1 MKVGGEPAAANDP
14 LHWWQTRRF
23 VALAIFLSIV
33 PLLFPAVPP
42 LTDLPGHM
50 GRYRVMLGT
59 DAAVLSQWYQF
70 DWRIAGNLGVDLLV
84 AGLAPL
90 LGLEFTVKLVMLAI
104 AGLTAGGILW
114 ISREAH
120 GRIQPWALFALPL
133 VYNYS
138 FLFGF
143 VNHALSMALALN
155 AFALWLRLGRQD
167 RIRLR
172 AALFVPLS
180 ALIWLAHVVGWGVL
194 GIMAFGAELARARQQ
209 GRGWLATPVRAGLA
223 CLPLA
228 LPMVL
233 LLVWRSSEGAG
244 VTGRFFDVRL
254 KLGFLAMALR
264 DRWAPFDIASVALIG
279 IMLYRALRDRR
290 VERSPHLAAAALLLL
305 AAFVLLPFILF
316 GSAFADMRIAPF
328 MLILALLTLRTSE
341 AFPARERA
349 TLALIGLAFFAVRT
363 TGTTIGFWQVDRE
376 WNRHLQAL
384 DYIPRGARLATF
396 VGSNCIDPWAHRRDS
411 HLSALAL
418 VRRSA
423 FSNDQWRLAG
433 STPITV
439 IAPGLGKYATDPSQF
454 VLLEPC
460 PIQSDFM
467 TMNEALAGLPRD
479 RFDYVWL
486 INPPPYDPRLTS
498 GMRPLWRNRTDILYR
513 IDNHRLS
520 EARATH

>member
-1 MKVGGEPAAANDP
+1 MKRIETAWWEMRGFVLAAV
-14 LHWWQTRRF
+14 L
-23 VALAIFLSIV
+23 LSIV
-33 PLLFPAVPP
+33 PLLLPAIPP

-70 DWRIAGNLGVDLLV
+70 HWRIAGNLGVDLLV

-90 LGLEFTVKLVMLAI
+90 LGLELAVKLVILAI
-104 AGLTAGGILW
+104 PALTASGILW

-120 GRIQPWALFALPL
+120 GRIQPWVLFALPL
-133 VYNYS
+133 AYNYS

-155 AFALWLRLGRQD
+155 AFALWLRLGRQN
-167 RIRLR
+167 RIGLR

-209 GRGWLATPVRAGLA
+209 GRGWLATLVMAGVA

-233 LLVWRSSEGAG
+233 LFVWRSSDGAG
-244 VTGRFFDVRL
+244 VTGRFFEIRL
-254 KLGFLAMALR
+254 KLGFIAMVLR
-264 DRWAPFDIASVALIG
+264 DRWAIYDIASVALIG
-279 IMLYRALRDRR
+279 IVLYRALRDRR
-290 VERSPHLAAAALLLL
+290 IERALSLAAASLLLF
-305 AAFVLLPFILF
+305 AAFALLPFILF

-328 MLILALLTLRTSE
+328 MVILALLTFRAGA

-349 TLALIGLAFFAVRT
+349 TLALIGLAFFGVRT
-363 TGTTIGFWQVDRE
+363 AGTTIGFWQVDRE
-376 WNRHLQAL
+376 WNRHLAAL
-384 DYIPRGARLATF
+384 DHIPHGARLVTF
-396 VGSNCIDPWAHRRDS
+396 VGSNCIDPWAHRRES

-439 IAPGLGKYATDPSQF
+439 IAPGLGKYDTDPSQL

-460 PIQSDFM
+460 PIQTDFM
-467 TMNEALAGLPRD
+467 TMNGALAGLPRD

-486 INPPPYDPRLTS
+486 INPPPFDPGLTA
-498 GMRPLWRNRTDILYR
+498 GMQPLWRNGTDILYR

>member
-1 MKVGGEPAAANDP
+1 MNRTQNAWWETRTFVLAAV
-14 LHWWQTRRF
+14 L
-23 VALAIFLSIV
+23 LSIV
-33 PLLFPAVPP
+33 PLLLPAVPP
-42 LTDLPGHM
+42 LTDLPGHIA
-50 GRYRVMLGT
+50 RYRVMLGT

-70 DWRIAGNLGVDLLV
+70 HWRIAGNLGVDLLV

-90 LGLEFTVKLVMLAI
+90 LGLEIAVKLVILAT
-104 AGLTAGGILW
+104 AGLTASGILW

-120 GRIQPWALFALPL
+120 GRVQPWALFALPF

-155 AFALWLRLGRQD
+155 AFALWLRLGRLH
-167 RIRLR
+167 RIGLR
-172 AALFVPLS
+172 AVLFVPLS
-180 ALIWLAHVVGWGVL
+180 VLIWLAHVVGWGVL
-194 GIMAFGAELARARQQ
+194 GIMAYGAELARARQQ
-209 GRGWLATPVRAGLA
+209 GRGWLITPVAAGFA

-228 LPMVL
+228 LPMAL
-233 LLVWRSSEGAG
+233 LFVWRSNEGVGA
-244 VTGRFFDVRL
+244 TGRFFEVRL

-264 DRWAPFDIASVALIG
+264 DRWAAFDIAAVGLIA
-279 IMLYRALRDRR
+279 IMLFRALRDRR
-290 VERSPHLAAAALLLL
+290 IERAPSLAAASLLLL
-305 AAFVLLPFILF
+305 AAFALLPFILF

-328 MLILALLTLRTSE
+328 MVILALLTFRPGE

-349 TLALIGLAFFAVRT
+349 TLAMIGLAFFVVRT
-363 TGTTIGFWQVDRE
+363 AGTTVGFWMVDRE
-376 WNRHLQAL
+376 WNRHLEAL
-384 DYIPRGARLATF
+384 DHIPRGARLVTF
-396 VGSNCIDPWAHRRDS
+396 VGSNCIDPWAHRRES
-411 HLSALAL
+411 HLSGLALA
-418 VRRSA
+418 RRAA

-439 IAPGLGKYATDPSQF
+439 IAPGLGKYATDPSQL

-460 PIQSDFM
+460 PFQTDFM
-467 TMNEALAGLPRD
+467 TMNAALAGLPRN

-486 INPPPYDPRLTS
+486 INPPPFDPGLTT
-498 GMRPLWRNRTDILYR
+498 GMKPLWRNRTDILYR

>member
-1 MKVGGEPAAANDP
+1 MNRSETAWWNTRWFVVAAI
-14 LHWWQTRRF
+14 L
-23 VALAIFLSIV
+23 LSIV
-33 PLLFPAVPP
+33 PLLGPAVPP
-42 LTDLPGHM
+42 LTDLPGHI

-59 DAAVLSQWYQF
+59 DADILSQWYQF
-70 DWRIAGNLGVDLLV
+70 RWRIAGNLGVDLLV

-90 LGLEFTVKLVMLAI
+90 LGLEPAVKLVILATV
-104 AGLTAGGILW
+104 ALTASGILW

-120 GRIQPWALFALPL
+120 GSIQPWALFALPL
-133 VYNYS
+133 AYNYP

-155 AFALWLRLGRQD
+155 AFALWLRLGRLD
-167 RIRLR
+167 RIGLR

-180 ALIWLAHVVGWGVL
+180 LLTCLAHVVGWGVL

-209 GRGWLATPVRAGLA
+209 GRGWLATPVAAGFA

-228 LPMVL
+228 LPMIL

-244 VTGRFFDVRL
+244 LTGRFFEVGL
-254 KLGFLAMALR
+254 KFGFLTMALR
-264 DRWAPFDIASVALIG
+264 DRWAPFDIASIALIG
-279 IMLYRALRDRR
+279 IMLYQALRDRR
-290 VERSPHLAAAALLLL
+290 VDRSPGLGAAALLLL
-305 AAFVLLPFILF
+305 AAFALLPFILF

-328 MLILALLTLRTSE
+328 VVILALLVFRTSE
-341 AFPARERA
+341 TFPARERA
-349 TLALIGLAFFAVRT
+349 TLAMIGLAFFVART
-363 TGTTIGFWQVDRE
+363 AGSTAGFWLVDRE

-384 DYIPRGARLATF
+384 DHIPHGARLVTF
-396 VGSNCIDPWAHRRDS
+396 VGSNCIEPWAHRRDS

-418 VRRSA
+418 ARRSA
-423 FSNDQWRLAG
+423 FSNDQWRIAG

-439 IAPGLGKYATDPSQF
+439 VAPGLGKYGTDPSQL

-467 TMNEALAGLPRD
+467 TMNAALADLPRD

-486 INPPPYDPRLTS
+486 INPPPFDARLTA
-498 GMRPLWRNRTDILYR
+498 GMQPLWRNDTDILYR

-520 EARATH
+520 DARATH

>member
-1 MKVGGEPAAANDP
+1 MNRAETAWWETRTFVVAAI
-14 LHWWQTRRF
+14 L
-23 VALAIFLSIV
+23 LSMV
-33 PLLFPAVPP
+33 PLLVPAIPP

-59 DAAVLSQWYQF
+59 DAATLSQWYEF
-70 DWRIAGNLGVDLLV
+70 HWGIAGNLGVDLLV

-90 LGLEFTVKLVMLAI
+90 LGLEIAVKLVILAI
-104 AGLTAGGILW
+104 AGLTASGIMW

-120 GRIQPWALFALPL
+120 GRIQPWVLFALPL
-133 VYNYS
+133 VFNYS

-155 AFALWLRLGRQD
+155 AFAFWLRLGRQN
-167 RIRLR
+167 RIWLR

-194 GIMAFGAELARARQQ
+194 GILAFGAELARARRQ
-209 GRGWLATPVRAGLA
+209 GRSWPATPVAAGVA

-233 LLVWRSSEGAG
+233 LLVWRSGEGAG
-244 VTGRFFDVRL
+244 ATGRFFEVRL

-264 DRWAPFDIASVALIG
+264 DRWAPFDIASVALIA
-279 IMLYRALRDRR
+279 IILYRAVRDRR
-290 VERSPHLAAAALLLL
+290 VEHAPPIAAAALLLL
-305 AAFVLLPFILF
+305 AAFALLPFILF

-328 MLILALLTLRTSE
+328 MLILALLTFRTGE

-349 TLALIGLAFFAVRT
+349 TLALIGLAFFAART
-363 TGTTIGFWQVDRE
+363 AGTTIGFWMVDRE

-384 DYIPRGARLATF
+384 DHIPRGARLVTF
-396 VGSNCIDPWAHRRDS
+396 VGSRCIDTWAHPRES

-423 FSNDQWRLAG
+423 FSNDQWLLAG

-439 IAPGLGKYATDPSQF
+439 IAPGLGKYATDPSQL

-460 PIQSDFM
+460 PIPSDFM
-467 TMNEALAGLPRD
+467 TMNDALAGLPRD

-486 INPPPYDPRLTS
+486 INPPAHDPRLTA
-498 GMRPLWRNRTDILYR
+498 GMQALWRNETDILYR
-513 IDNHRLS
+513 IDNRRLS